1 MRLYFTKEVLPGT
14 GESVNAIKQWG
25 AVMLPKKQPPGKP
38 IETPLPGK
46 TPETVPSFDPE
57 EPVIPE
63 EDPDIIP
70 DEDPFE
76 TPPYEVPPPAEG
88 P

>member
-1 MRLYFTKEVLPGT
+1 MP
-14 GESVNAIKQWG
+14 I
-25 AVMLPKKQPPGKP
+25 KKQPGKP
-38 IETPLPGK
+38 IETPFPGK
-46 TPETVPSFDPE
+46 YPEVIPPIDPE
-57 EPVIPE
+57 EPLFVPV

-76 TPPYEVPPPAEG
+76 TPAPFEIPPPGEG

>member
-1 MRLYFTKEVLPGT
+1 L
-14 GESVNAIKQWG
+14 
-25 AVMLPKKQPPGKP
+25 
-38 IETPLPGK
+38 GK
-46 TPETVPSFDPE
+46 TILSRNQIVIMSDKKHPNYPDEMPSRENQPEIQIPVDPE
-57 EPVIPE
+57 EPIIPV

-76 TPPYEVPPPAEG
+76 NPPPYEIPEPAEG

>member
-1 MRLYFTKEVLPGT
+1 MP
-14 GESVNAIKQWG
+14 I
-25 AVMLPKKQPPGKP
+25 KKQPDKP
-38 IETPLPGK
+38 IENPVPK
-46 TPETVPSFDPE
+46 VPETDPPFDPA
-57 EPVIPE
+57 EPVIPM

-70 DEDPFE
+70 DEDPFI

>member
-1 MRLYFTKEVLPGT
+1 M
-14 GESVNAIKQWG
+14 I
-25 AVMLPKKQPPGKP
+25 PKKQPGKP
-38 IETPLPGK
+38 IETP
-46 TPETVPSFDPE
+46 TPLRKPDIEAPMDPE

-76 TPPYEVPPPAEG
+76 TPPYEVPEPGEG

>member
-1 MRLYFTKEVLPGT
+1 MAKTADPG
-14 GESVNAIKQWG
+14 I
-25 AVMLPKKQPPGKP
+25 PGK
-38 IETPLPGK
+38 K
-46 TPETVPSFDPE
+46 TVPVEVPGIDQPLDPE
-57 EPVIPE
+57 EPIIPE

-76 TPPYEVPPPAEG
+76 TPPYEIPPPAEG

>member
-1 MRLYFTKEVLPGT
+1 M
-14 GESVNAIKQWG
+14 
-25 AVMLPKKQPPGKP
+25 PKKVKPGKP
-38 IETPLPGK
+38 IETPS
-46 TPETVPSFDPE
+46 PEKHPELEPFFDPE
-57 EPVIPE
+57 EPMIPE

>member
-1 MRLYFTKEVLPGT
+1 M
-14 GESVNAIKQWG
+14 
-25 AVMLPKKQPPGKP
+25 PKKTQPKEP
-38 IETPLPGK
+38 IEIPV
-46 TPETVPSFDPE
+46 PERNPE
-57 EPVIPE
+57 INPEDIPESPVLPE

-70 DEDPFE
+70 DEASFI